1 MNLLKRVLYIT
12 FGVTIVLYAIQAFSP
27 LRLTGDGIAYLTLA
41 DSAASNGVIQ
51 ALRRPGFAFPKGY
64 PLFIFLFMKAG
75 IFSSATVVISNLLL
89 FVTALILSYRTLVAL
104 GFERILSAV
113 ACLLT
118 LLSFAAVKFITQ
130 GMSDFLF
137 YMLAACTCWLMTLE
151 GRTKWLAILPCA
163 ACAIEVRF
171 IGLALIGAI
180 AVIAWPAVKKHPIA
194 LAAAGVLGAGLIVA
208 GALAGHHYLSSNLQ
222 MFHNNGF
229 WRFAGKNLRSH
240 LQDFGEL
247 MVNVPLTKLPP
258 WTYGATLAFGG
269 LTLICFLVGIVRV
282 GGRSRWLAGYLI
294 SYSLL
299 IFPWPYTDPRFW
311 TPAMPFVLVAMY
323 LGAKAI
329 WKSLPDAA
337 IAAYCVMFC
346 LAGFGALAYST
357 SLTFAG
363 PQFAYRYG
371 DGRLTSTYLAHCSST
386 PPDFEER
393 DALHLLQRYEWH
405 CPEAQ

>member
-151 GRTKWLAILPCA
+151 GRTKWLAFLPCA

-194 LAAAGVLGAGLIVA
+194 LAADGVLGPGLIVA
-208 GALAGHHYLSSNLQ
+208 GAFAGHHYPFLDLQ
-222 MFHNNGF
+222 MFHNDGF
-229 WRFAGKNLRSH
+229 WRSAGKNLRSH
-240 LQDFGEL
+240 
-247 MVNVPLTKLPP
+247 
-258 WTYGATLAFGG
+258 
-269 LTLICFLVGIVRV
+269 
-282 GGRSRWLAGYLI
+282 
-294 SYSLL
+294 
-299 IFPWPYTDPRFW
+299 
-311 TPAMPFVLVAMY
+311 
-323 LGAKAI
+323 
-329 WKSLPDAA
+329 
-337 IAAYCVMFC
+337 
-346 LAGFGALAYST
+346 
-357 SLTFAG
+357 
-363 PQFAYRYG
+363 
-371 DGRLTSTYLAHCSST
+371 
-386 PPDFEER
+386 
-393 DALHLLQRYEWH
+393 
-405 CPEAQ
+405 